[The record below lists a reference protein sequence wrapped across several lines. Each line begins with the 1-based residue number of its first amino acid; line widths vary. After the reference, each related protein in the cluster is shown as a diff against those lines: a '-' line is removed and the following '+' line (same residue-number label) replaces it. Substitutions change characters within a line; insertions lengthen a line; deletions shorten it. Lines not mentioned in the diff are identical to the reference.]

1 MNAKLSMEL
10 DGRRVTR
17 ESMMGRL
24 NHARRGLFCAFQSS
38 ALSHIKTRF
47 DEQANILQPLLL
59 KQIKREID
67 QTIKL
72 RHLKTLA
79 DTAGRFSENKRQ
91 REQTT
96 RKSKS
101 HQMKRPDEK
110 SQALVSCEIQY
121 SYETTLLL
129 LFAASADNLMWQTD
143 DESA

>member
-47 DEQANILQPLLL
+47 DEQANILQSLLL

-79 DTAGRFSENKRQ
+79 DTVDRFSEKKRQ
-91 REQTT
+91 REQ
-96 RKSKS
+96 RY
-101 HQMKRPDEK
+101 
-110 SQALVSCEIQY
+110 CEIQY

-129 LFAASADNLMWQTD
+129 LFAASADNLMWQTG